1 MCEIMKKEKGIC
13 ASFAVVPEAAK
24 VIATC
29 IKCLVKTKEAF
40 FKREGI
46 FKRIIHI
53 MFITV

>member
-53 MFITV
+53 MLITV